1 MTVLL
6 KKVFERAAKL
16 PKGEQEKF
24 ALHMMAELESE
35 EQWASLF
42 SRPESDE
49 ILSRLADESLE
60 AHRSGRTRLLDPDDL

>member
-16 PKGEQEKF
+16 PDGEQDEF
-24 ALHMMAELESE
+24 ARHMMAELESE
-35 EQWASLF
+35 ERWTELF
-42 SRPESDE
+42 SRPKSEDT
-49 ILSRLADESLE
+49 LVRMADESLA